1 MGDTDGI
8 TMSDDELLELYG
20 YINAAG
26 ERHTHRVQ
34 SIVPGYIGFALD
46 CDVIVQVRRLVVRKN
61 TYYLATPE
69 HAEEIGALDAEASTL
84 WVFDFSKELERMAAA
99 LENGNLDEGAQG
111 GKFTFA
117 IRSVQAQDGKPIT
130 YEEVMTWA
138 AIHDAMDAG
147 DVDKAKRIT
156 KLAYPNIRF
165 TDEPDEPAAIEAI
178 RPTAHIVSNSK
189 PALVLDSPSLYDS
202 DGAALNVGSR
212 RKGRGA
218 QLQIQFKLE
227 SGEGLPQETSREDV
241 AVLDAIQT
249 LKGAGNTVITPW
261 QIAENMGYNPT
272 PELVD
277 EIHGR
282 VLHLMGTL
290 GTIDWS
296 QQAKDWG
303 IVDKETGLPL
313 EEAKIISQLAQLT
326 VLDTTDAGGN
336 RSIRY
341 RIDGDTL
348 TYQHANEVN
357 QVIRYPPELLE
368 MKPIDIDGKVRMRST
383 LDQKRIQR
391 AVLWWV
397 YVLKGKGNKM
407 ADSIHYEKLWAHDG
421 YAPKNNS
428 ARKRAVTH
436 THDVLRAL
444 KACGEI
450 EGFEPVCEGRAHRQT
465 QVRVIVGKQR
475 RRLK

>member
-1 MGDTDGI
+1 MEDTDGI

-26 ERHTHRVQ
+26 ERHTHSVH
-34 SIVPGYIGFALD
+34 SIVPGYIGIALD
-46 CDVIVQVRRLVVRKN
+46 SDVIVQVRRLVVRKN

-84 WVFDFSKELERMAAA
+84 WMLDFSNELERMAAA
-99 LENGNLDEGAQG
+99 LENGSVDEGAQG
-111 GKFTFA
+111 GEFTVA
-117 IRSVQAQDGKPIT
+117 IRAVRAQDGKPIT

-138 AIHDAMDAG
+138 AIRDAMDAG

-156 KLAYPNIRF
+156 KLAYPSIRF

-189 PALVLDSPSLYDS
+189 PALVLDNPSLYDS
-202 DGAALNVGSR
+202 DGAALNVGSKKR
-212 RKGRGA
+212 RGA

-227 SGEGLPQETSREDV
+227 NDEGLSWQPSREDV

-249 LKGAGNTVITPW
+249 LKGGGNTVITPW
-261 QIAENMGYNPT
+261 QIVENMGYNPT
-272 PELVD
+272 PKLVD
-277 EIHGR
+277 EIHDR

-313 EEAKIISQLAQLT
+313 EEAKIIGQLAQLT

-383 LDQKRIQR
+383 RDQKRIQR
-391 AVLWWV
+391 AVLRWV
-397 YVLKGKGNKM
+397 YMLKGSNGSRM
-407 ADSIHYEKLWAHDG
+407 ADSIHYEKLWAYEG
-421 YAPKNNS
+421 YAPKNDS

-444 KACGEI
+444 KADGLI
-450 EGFEPVCEGRAHRQT
+450 EDFEPVFEGRAGKQT
-465 QVRVIVGKQR
+465 QVRLIVGRQR
-475 RRLK
+475 RQLK